1 MSGENSYDSVS
12 CRGLVFPPIP
22 GCEMSSARARGA
34 GTLASSFAMTPV
46 ARATIDGS
54 LGPESKR
61 PERGG
66 ERTQRCS
73 QSNEPPGATGP
84 NEPELSVAPNEP
96 GRCRQSNPRRNGPN
110 EPERSAAPNE
120 PECGRKPNEPRHTG
134 TNEPEP
140 GGGQRTATA
149 PQMRTD
155 PSALQAPNDPRE
167 NRGFAVGPSPD
178 AHASG
183 RRGGPVAAS
192 CLARRAASRVLSL
205 PVRNRPQGREPPGGR
220 DRPAFR

>member
-1 MSGENSYDSVS
+1 
-12 CRGLVFPPIP
+12 
-22 GCEMSSARARGA
+22 MSSARARGA

-46 ARATIDGS
+46 ARATIDGG

-134 TNEPEP
+134 TKRTRTWRRSKDRDCAANANGPERPASAKRPPRESWICSWSVSGCARIWPARRSGCGQLPGPAGGVAGPEP
-140 GGGQRTATA
+140 ARPEPAT
-149 PQMRTD
+149 
-155 PSALQAPNDPRE
+155 
-167 NRGFAVGPSPD
+167 GPG
-178 AHASG
+178 ASG
-183 RRGGPVAAS
+183 RP
-192 CLARRAASRVLSL
+192 
-205 PVRNRPQGREPPGGR
+205 RPPSFSMT
-220 DRPAFR
+220 AFLD